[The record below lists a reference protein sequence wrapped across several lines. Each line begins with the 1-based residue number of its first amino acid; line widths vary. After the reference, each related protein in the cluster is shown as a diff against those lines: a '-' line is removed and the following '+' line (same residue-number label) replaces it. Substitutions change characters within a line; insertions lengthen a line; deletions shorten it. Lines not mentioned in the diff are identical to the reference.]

1 MKLQLNA
8 RQAQKKSEAK
18 ALRRSGQ
25 IPAVIYSEGK
35 EGQAVAVSEH
45 DFTTALD
52 HVKSGHLPTTVFEL
66 TGEAGNVRKAVV
78 REIQYHPT
86 TYRVLHIDFEQLKE
100 DVDITVKV
108 PIEFTGVA
116 DCAGIKLGGVLR
128 QVIRH
133 LKVRCKPKKMPSAF
147 QLDVTNLKMK
157 QSLRLSDIAIPTDVK
172 PLGNLNEVAV
182 VIAKR

>member
-52 HVKSGHLPTTVFEL
+52 HVKAGHLPTTVFEL
-66 TGEAGNVRKAVV
+66 TGEAGNVRTTNFPSRSTSQLQQDGSSPMRSISSSISV
-78 REIQYHPT
+78 R
-86 TYRVLHIDFEQLKE
+86 
-100 DVDITVKV
+100 
-108 PIEFTGVA
+108 
-116 DCAGIKLGGVLR
+116 
-128 QVIRH
+128 
-133 LKVRCKPKKMPSAF
+133 S
-147 QLDVTNLKMK
+147 
-157 QSLRLSDIAIPTDVK
+157 
-172 PLGNLNEVAV
+172 
-182 VIAKR
+182 